1 MKKVISSTILI
12 TLLTISLGNFV
23 LAQKNIP
30 QAPESFEEAESLG
43 RKFIENMPQIIKE
56 GFKDLM
62 GWIKKI
68 WASYVFPGLKWVWHK
83 LVSFL
88 DINVEERKPA
98 IKEEFKKEREEIK
111 QEIPRVGKS
120 LWKRF
125 KELIK

>member
-1 MKKVISSTILI
+1 MKKAVSFTILI
-12 TLLTISLGNFV
+12 TLLGISLGNFV
-23 LAQKNIP
+23 LAQKNVP
-30 QAPESFEEAESLG
+30 QAPESFEEAKSLG
-43 RKFIENMPQIIKE
+43 RKFIESLPQIAKE
-56 GFKDLM
+56 GFRDLI

-68 WASYVFPGLKWVWHK
+68 WTSYVLPGLKWVWRK

-98 IKEEFKKEREEIK
+98 IKEEFKKEKEEIK

-125 KELIK
+125 KELVK